1 MTDDFAAVL
10 VINAGSSSLKYQLVQ
25 PVSGIVRGSG
35 LIERIGGPVSELRHT
50 GPGGTTRSESRI
62 PDATAA
68 FAAMVD
74 GFAAHGPDLAKQ
86 PPIAVGHRVV
96 HGGTRFSAATLVD
109 AGVRTEIEQLVPLA
123 PLHQPANLAGID
135 AAAALFP
142 DLPQVAVFDTAFHG
156 TIPPAAH
163 TYAVPQQWRE
173 EYAVRRYG
181 FHGTS
186 HRWASGRAAALLGRA
201 DARMVVLHLG
211 NGASACAV
219 DSGRSVETSM
229 GLTPLEGLVMGSRS
243 GDIDPAIAGHLARV
257 AGLSAEQ
264 IDTALNQQS
273 GLRGL
278 VGDNDFRELQD
289 RVDAGDPVAQLAFD
303 VVVHRLVKY
312 VGAYA
317 ATLGRLDAVV
327 FTGGIGENSAA
338 LRTAVVEKL
347 ALFGAVLDP
356 TRDAGRGERIVS
368 SPTSRLTVLV
378 VPTDEERQ
386 IAMECVQL

>member
-1 MTDDFAAVL
+1 MTDDLAAVL

-25 PVSGIVRGSG
+25 PIAGIVLGSG
-35 LIERIGGPVSELRHT
+35 LIERIGGSVSELRHT
-50 GPGGTTRSESRI
+50 GPGGTVRTERPV
-62 PDATAA
+62 PDASAA
-68 FAAMVD
+68 FDAMVEA
-74 GFAAHGPDLAKQ
+74 FASHGPDLTAR
-86 PPIAVGHRVV
+86 PPAAVGHRVV
-96 HGGTRFSAATLVD
+96 HGGTRFSEATLVD
-109 AGVRTEIEQLVPLA
+109 DAARAAIEELVPLA

-142 DLPQVAVFDTAFHG
+142 DLPQVAVFDTAFHR
-156 TIPPAAH
+156 TIPAAAH

-173 EYAVRRYG
+173 EYSVRRYG

-186 HRWASGRAAALLGRA
+186 HRYVSGRAAALLGRD

-243 GDIDPAIAGHLARV
+243 GDVDPAIAGHLARV
-257 AGLSAEQ
+257 AGLTAQEV
-264 IDTALNQQS
+264 DAALNEQS

-278 VGDNDFRELQD
+278 MGDNDFRELQ
-289 RVDAGDPVAQLAFD
+289 RRFDAGDEPARTAFD

-317 ATLGRLDAVV
+317 AVLGRLDAVV
-327 FTGGIGENSAA
+327 FTGGIGENSAP
-338 LRTAVVEKL
+338 LRAAVVDKL
-347 ALFGAVLDP
+347 ALFGAVLSP
-356 TRDAGRGERIVS
+356 MRDAGSGERIVS
-368 SPTSRLTVLV
+368 GPASGLTVLV

>member
-1 MTDDFAAVL
+1 MTDDLAAVL

-25 PVSGIVRGSG
+25 PIAGVVLGSG

-50 GPGGTTRSESRI
+50 GPAGTVRTERPV
-62 PDATAA
+62 PDAAAA
-68 FAAMVD
+68 FAAMTD
-74 GFAAHGPDLAKQ
+74 AFAEHGPALAQQ

-109 AGVRTEIEQLVPLA
+109 RDVRAAIEELIPLA

-135 AAAALFP
+135 AATALFP
-142 DLPQVAVFDTAFHG
+142 DLPQVAVFDTAFHR
-156 TIPPAAH
+156 TIPTAAH

-186 HRWASGRAAALLGRA
+186 HRYVSGRAAALLGRA
-201 DARMVVLHLG
+201 DARMVILHLG

-243 GDIDPAIAGHLARV
+243 GDVDPAIAGHLARV
-257 AGLSAEQ
+257 AGLTAQ
-264 IDTALNQQS
+264 QVDAALNEQS

-278 VGDNDFRELQD
+278 VGDNDFRELQ
-289 RVDAGDPVAQLAFD
+289 RRFDAGDESARTAFD

-317 ATLGRLDAVV
+317 AVLGRLDAVV
-327 FTGGIGENSAA
+327 FTGGIGENSAP
-338 LRTAVVEKL
+338 LRAAVVGGL
-347 ALFGAVLDP
+347 SLFGAVLDP
-356 TRDAGRGERIVS
+356 AADGRGERVVS
-368 SPTSRLTVLV
+368 TAGSELAVLV
-378 VPTDEERQ
+378 IPTDEERQ
-386 IAMECVQL
+386 IALECVQL

>member
-1 MTDDFAAVL
+1 MTDPAVL
-10 VINAGSSSLKYQLVQ
+10 VINAGSSSLKYQLLQ
-25 PVSGIVRGSG
+25 PVQGTVLGAG
-35 LIERIGGPVSELRHT
+35 LIERIGGPSAALHHT
-50 GPGGTTRSESRI
+50 GSDGTVRSEREV
-62 PDATAA
+62 PDAAAA
-68 FAAMVD
+68 FTAMVD
-74 GFAAHGPDLAKQ
+74 AFAEHGPDLTAR
-86 PPIAVGHRVV
+86 PPVAVGHRVV

-109 AGVRTEIEQLVPLA
+109 AGVRAEIEQLVPLA

-135 AAAALFP
+135 AATRLFP
-142 DLPQVAVFDTAFHG
+142 DLPQIAVFDTAFHR
-156 TIPPAAH
+156 TLPAAAH

-173 EYAVRRYG
+173 EHAVRRYG

-186 HRWASGRAAALLGRA
+186 HRWVSGRAAALLGRP

-219 DSGRSVETSM
+219 ADGRSVETSM

-243 GDIDPAIAGHLARV
+243 GDVDPAIAGHLARV
-257 AGLSAEQ
+257 AGLTAEQ

-278 VGDNDFRELQD
+278 VGDNDFRTLQQ
-289 RVDAGDPVAQLAFD
+289 RVDTGDPMAQAAFD

-312 VGAYA
+312 VGGYA
-317 ATLGRLDAVV
+317 AVLGRLDAVV

-338 LRTAVVEKL
+338 LRAAVVEKL

-356 TRDAGRGERIVS
+356 TRDAGRGERTVS
-368 SPTSRLTVLV
+368 SPASRLTVLV